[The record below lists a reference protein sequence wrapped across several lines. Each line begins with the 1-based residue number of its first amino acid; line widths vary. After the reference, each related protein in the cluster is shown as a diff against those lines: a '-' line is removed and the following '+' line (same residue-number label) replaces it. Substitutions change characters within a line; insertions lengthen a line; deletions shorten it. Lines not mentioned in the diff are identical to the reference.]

1 MFHWTLEV
9 MSESYYHLLPNPYIV
24 VYNCYGCLYSC
35 RWSMNGTA
43 SSTDVCSIQRLNS
56 HLHWTMWPAGD
67 SDTPRYMVPTTLRQ
81 RRGYFITIFLSFTR
95 GGIGILAPHKHC
107 TVFSASTKF
116 ILFTNT
122 HYNFVFQKI
131 CVTNLIQFILFIFF
145 RLIFAENQLQIILA
159 RRWTVKKIP
168 YTHLSLVNLGL
179 GPLQ

>member
-95 GGIGILAPHKHC
+95 GGIGFWHRTNTALSSQPQLNLYYSQTH
-107 TVFSASTKF
+107 TT
-116 ILFTNT
+116 ILFFKRFALRI
-122 HYNFVFQKI
+122 YF
-131 CVTNLIQFILFIFF
+131 NLYFLYF
-145 RLIFAENQLQIILA
+145 LD
-159 RRWTVKKIP
+159 W
-168 YTHLSLVNLGL
+168 Y
-179 GPLQ
+179 